1 MTVGASPIDLSNRVG
16 SLRSSKIRE
25 VAEEGIGHDD
35 IIALWFGE
43 GCWKTSDRAVEI
55 ASAALRDGAH
65 FYQSNNGMPVLRQAI
80 CDYFDQ
86 IYGLKIDQ
94 PRVTVTTSG
103 MQGLALAAQVLI
115 DPGDRVVSIEPAWP
129 NLSQVFRISGGE
141 VEIQRLK
148 PGEGRWVLDLD
159 ELLARLTPGTRAVV
173 INSPNNPTG
182 WALDPDE
189 ARIILEHCR
198 KHGIWITADDVY
210 SRLYRGADFAPGILQ
225 LAEPEDRVI
234 SVNSF
239 SKAWSMTGWRLG
251 WLAGPAELA
260 PIFAQL
266 TEYNMSCTAGF
277 VQEAGKAMIEVGE
290 DEVRHLQDKLA
301 TGYQLIKSRLQ
312 NIEDVDFIDPDGAF
326 YSFFSLAGMTNS
338 VGFCKALLKTTGVG
352 LAPGLAFGR
361 EAEGYVRL
369 C

>member
-1 MTVGASPIDLSNRVG
+1 MGR
-16 SLRSSKIRE
+16 
-25 VAEEGIGHDD
+25 DD

-43 GCWKTSDRAVEI
+43 GCWKTSDKAVET
-55 ASAALRDGAH
+55 ASEALRDGVH

-80 CDYFDQ
+80 SDYLDR
-86 IYGLKIDQ
+86 IYGLKIDR

-141 VEIQRLK
+141 VEIQSLK

-159 ELLARLTPGTRAVV
+159 ELLARLTADTRAVV

-182 WALDPDE
+182 WALDLDE
-189 ARIILEHCR
+189 ARVILTHCR
-198 KHGIWITADDVY
+198 KHGIWIIADDVY

-234 SVNSF
+234 SANSF

-251 WLAGPAELA
+251 WLVTPPELEQPLA
-260 PIFAQL
+260 TL
-266 TEYNMSCTAGF
+266 TEYNIACAPGF
-277 VQEAGKAMIEVGE
+277 VQLAGAEMLRNGE
-290 DEVRHLQDKLA
+290 DEVHLLRKRLA
-301 TGYQLIKSRLQ
+301 EAYAVTAKRLTALNRVTFYEPQ
-312 NIEDVDFIDPDGAF
+312 GAF
-326 YSFFSLAGMTNS
+326 YCFFAVDGMTDSLAFAKKL
-338 VGFCKALLKTTGVG
+338 VKEAGVG
-352 LAPGLAFGR
+352 LAPGIAFGPMG
-361 EAEGYVRL
+361 EGYLRL
-369 C
+369 CYAQPVDRLEEAFTRLQKAMG